1 MFRSRKSM
9 FAVLVLFVMLFS
21 IFSVSLAE
29 DKTKVTIW
37 HTFTKGQEEYL
48 KKAVEDFNAQ
58 SKTAYVELLQQPRQ
72 GFSDAVYSGVNEGVG
87 PDIIFSYPSDA
98 AQYVESGKLVDLG
111 EFIYD
116 AEIGIKDF
124 DSSLSKGLME
134 GEVKGF
140 ADGKIHYLPAYTSGP
155 VFFYNE
161 TLFKELDLKAPT
173 TWKELE
179 EVCKVIK
186 EKKGIPGVGLEGL
199 PDLLQMLIMETEG
212 AGYIDKEN
220 KKVLFDTKEVREKVQ
235 WLVDMVKAGYFS
247 IKPTGQYFSED
258 FNAGSVA
265 SFIGSNAGAPYIK
278 PDGFEFNMA
287 PVPVT
292 KWYPSWNRGPIAFSY
307 NDEKRAEAT
316 YEFIKY
322 FISAE
327 VNAGW
332 AEATKCIAPYAWTK
346 EVEAYKAYLAS
357 DSIDV
362 KALSAVAAK
371 LDIVGSLPNIAGARK
386 VRSYLQAALEKAAG
400 GTMTVDEAWTEC
412 VTLSNA
418 ALQGK

>member
-1 MFRSRKSM
+1 MFRNRKSM
-9 FAVLVLFVMLFS
+9 FAGLVLLVMLFS
-21 IFSVSLAE
+21 IFSVGIAE

-37 HTFTKGQEEYL
+37 HTFTKAQEEYL
-48 KKAVEDFNAQ
+48 KKTVEGFNAM
-58 SKTAYVELLQQPRQ
+58 SKTAQVELLQQPRQ

-98 AQYVESGKLVDLG
+98 AQYVESGKVLDLG

-124 DSSLSKGLME
+124 DASLSKGLME

-155 VFFYNE
+155 VFFFNS
-161 TLFKELDLKAPT
+161 TLFKELELKTPT
-173 TWKELE
+173 TWEELA

-186 EKKGIPGVGLEGL
+186 EKKNIPGVGLEGL
-199 PDLLQMLIMETEG
+199 PDLLQLFIMETEG

-220 KKVLFDTKEVREKVQ
+220 KAVLFDTKEVRARFA
-235 WLVDMVKAGYFS
+235 WLVDMIKAGYFT
-247 IKPTGQYFSED
+247 IKPTGAYFSED
-258 FNAGSVA
+258 FSAGTVA
-265 SFIGSNAGAPYIK
+265 GFIGSNAGAPYVK
-278 PDGFEFNMA
+278 PNGFEFDIA
-287 PVPVT
+287 PIPTT
-292 KWYPSWNRGPIAFSY
+292 KWYPSWNRGPIAFNY
-307 NDEKRAEAT
+307 NNDKRAEAT

-322 FISAE
+322 FISAD

-332 AEATKCIAPYAWTK
+332 AEATICLAPYAWTK
-346 EVEAYKAYLAS
+346 DVEAYKAYLAK
-357 DSIDV
+357 DSIEV
-362 KALSAVAAK
+362 KALKAVEAH
-371 LDIVGSLPNIAGARK
+371 LDIVGSLPNIAGART
-386 VRSYLQAALEKAAG
+386 VRTNLQAALEKAAG